1 MEVEMLRT
9 KLNEIAVMILSTDND
24 AEKKAL
30 EEQRSEL
37 IRSEMRE
44 NRDSHPEF
52 VDMFNAWHL
61 FAGAVDK
68 VTKLVEVA
76 VKDFFG
82 LDLKWLPINTSYED
96 KTIICVVNLGNIDL
110 RARDFQ
116 LFREALGYPDY
127 TLTPTV
133 NEDGNAEMVFK
144 FDVLSS
150 EFLFGYDAAQHYSVP
165 FDNLEDEDDLPPD
178 DAIPYIEEEEP
189 FPSFTAEDDPELY
202 DENEII
208 SKKENPA
215 KKRKPRRKAK
225 RVPRSREQEVVD
237 AYNAGT
243 SLKEMRAKFNTS
255 DDIIYRIL
263 KDHDIKPNRVQKYG
277 NLQYNKKSYAVE
289 L

>member
-1 MEVEMLRT
+1 MEVEFLRSR
-9 KLNEIAVMILSTDND
+9 LNEITDMIYSTDND

-37 IRSEMRE
+37 IKSEMQR

-61 FAGAVDK
+61 FAGAVGE
-68 VTKLVEVA
+68 VTKLVEDA
-76 VKDFFG
+76 VKVVFG
-82 LDLKWLPINTSYED
+82 LDLKWPPINTSYED
-96 KTIICVVNLGNIDL
+96 KTIMCVVNLGNIEV

-127 TLTPTV
+127 TLISAV
-133 NEDGNAEMVFK
+133 NEHGIAEIIFK

-150 EFLFGYDAAQHYSVP
+150 EFLFGYEAAQYYSVS
-165 FDNLEDEDDLPPD
+165 FDKLEDENTPLPD
-178 DAIPYIEEEEP
+178 DTIPDIREDDS
-189 FPSFTAEDDPELY
+189 FPSFLAENSNDT
-202 DENEII
+202 I
-208 SKKENPA
+208 SRKEKPA

-225 RVPRSREQEVVD
+225 KVSRSREQDVVD
-237 AYNAGT
+237 AYNSGV
-243 SLKEMRAKFNTS
+243 SLKQIRTKFNTS

-263 KDHDIKPNRVQKYG
+263 RDYGIKPNRVQKYG
-277 NLQYNKKSYAVE
+277 NLQYNKKSPMDE